1 MPEDN
6 TWKTDLL
13 AEFEMITTDDAA
25 RILDADQAA
34 VQAAHERGDL
44 LGYCKRDTGVWS
56 WPAFQFDR
64 TNGCIRPEV
73 QHGNQVMLAAED
85 PWGVLA
91 WWRTPNSFIRGDL
104 SPIDL
109 VKRDDLTAGEVEEL
123 ITIQF
128 FTHP

>member
-1 MPEDN
+1 MLEDD
-6 TWKTDLL
+6 TWKTELL
-13 AEFEMITTDDAA
+13 AEFEMITTDQAA
-25 RILDADQAA
+25 RILHTDTAA
-34 VQAAHERGDL
+34 VHDAREHGDL

-64 TNGCIRPEV
+64 TSRRIRAEV

-91 WWRTPNSFIRGDL
+91 WWCTPNSFIRGDL

-109 VKRDDLTAGEVEEL
+109 VERGDLTADEVEEL
-123 ITIQF
+123 IASQF
-128 FTHP
+128 STHP